1 MAIKVKEHDVIP
13 DHIQQKAWKE
23 IYRLIAN
30 ETRLRKWKAL
40 RCQRGMFR
48 LKLNRSYRIVVAK
61 ESIGTGTY
69 EIMKHST
76 FDKRFRHG

>member
-13 DHIQQKAWKE
+13 DHIQKKAWKE

-40 RCQRGMFR
+40 RCRSGMYR
-48 LKLNRSYRIVVAK
+48 LRLNRNYRLVVAK
-61 ESIGTGTY
+61 ENIRTGAY

-76 FDKRFRHG
+76 FDKRFS

>member
-1 MAIKVKEHDVIP
+1 MAIQVKEHDVIP
-13 DHIQQKAWKE
+13 THIQKKAWKE

-40 RCQRGMFR
+40 RCRSGMYR
-48 LKLNRSYRIVVAK
+48 LRLNRNYRLVVAK
-61 ESIGTGTY
+61 KNIQTGVY

-76 FDKRFRHG
+76 FDKRFR